1 MNPIDS
7 NYISIDKDFFMQTL
21 KEKKSSIR
29 KLGRNEKII
38 NSERT
43 IRRAL
48 NTGEMS
54 RDLLNSIAKEL
65 DVYPAFL
72 SGEIYLSICSKK
84 DNVLRHVALSSLKIN
99 NYPYF
104 MKEKDEY
111 KINYF
116 LKYILMLYDISLAQ
130 YEHFPFERKIEF
142 LRALDNAMVP
152 IIDHF
157 FIQDAYGN
165 AGLPNLHLN
174 SIHIDQYE
182 EEHYINIWLQQRK
195 KEFISHPPKW
205 RTSKDIEKMSLP
217 EIEALDME
225 LQTGNSV
232 HDDYDP
238 FAEKYKHH

>member
-1 MNPIDS
+1 MDP
-7 NYISIDKDFFMQTL
+7 NYVTIEKDFFMQTL

-48 NTGEMS
+48 NAGEMS

-84 DNVLRHVALSSLKIN
+84 DDVLRHAALSSLKIN

-111 KINYF
+111 QINF
-116 LKYILMLYDISLAQ
+116 LKNVLMLYDISLTQ

-142 LRALDNAMVP
+142 LRALDTAIVP
-152 IIDHF
+152 VIAHF

-165 AGLPNLHLN
+165 AGLPNLQLN

-182 EEHYINIWLQQRK
+182 EEHYMNIWLQQRK
-195 KEFISHPPKW
+195 EEFISHPPKW
-205 RTSKDIEKMSLP
+205 RSSKDIEKMSLS
-217 EIEALDME
+217 EIQALDME
-225 LQTGNSV
+225 LQTGDFV

-238 FAEKYKHH
+238 FAEKY

>member
-1 MNPIDS
+1 MDP
-7 NYISIDKDFFMQTL
+7 NYVTIEKDFFMQTL

-43 IRRAL
+43 IRRSL
-48 NTGEMS
+48 NAGEMS

-84 DNVLRHVALSSLKIN
+84 DDLLRHAALSSLKIN

-104 MKEKDEY
+104 MKENDEY
-111 KINYF
+111 QINYF
-116 LKYILMLYDISLAQ
+116 LKNVLMLYDISLAQ

-142 LRALDNAMVP
+142 LRTLDTAIVP
-152 IIDHF
+152 VIDHF

-165 AGLPNLHLN
+165 AGLPNLQLN

-182 EEHYINIWLQQRK
+182 EEHYMNIWLQQRK
-195 KEFISHPPKW
+195 EEFISHPPRW
-205 RTSKDIEKMSLP
+205 WTSKDIEKMSLS
-217 EIEALDME
+217 EIQALDME
-225 LQTGNSV
+225 LQTGNFV

-238 FAEKYKHH
+238 FADKY

>member
-1 MNPIDS
+1 MFP
-7 NYISIDKDFFMQTL
+7 NYVTIEKDFFMQVI

-48 NTGEMS
+48 NAGEMS
-54 RDLLNSIAKEL
+54 RVLLNNISKEL

-72 SGEIYLSICSKK
+72 SGEIYLSICSIK
-84 DNVLRHVALSSLKIN
+84 DDVIRHAALSSLKIN

-104 MKEKDEY
+104 MKEKDGY
-111 KINYF
+111 QINYF
-116 LKYILMLYDISLAQ
+116 LKNVLMLYDISLAQ

-142 LRALDNAMVP
+142 LRALDTAIVP

-165 AGLPNLHLN
+165 AGIPNLQLN

-182 EEHYINIWLQQRK
+182 EEHYMNIWLQQRK
-195 KEFISHPPKW
+195 EEFISHPPKW
-205 RTSKDIEKMSLP
+205 RTSKDIEKMSLS
-217 EIEALDME
+217 EIQALDIE
-225 LQTGNSV
+225 LQTGDFV

-238 FAEKYKHH
+238 FAEKY

>member
-1 MNPIDS
+1 MDP
-7 NYISIDKDFFMQTL
+7 NYVTIEKDFFMQTL

-48 NTGEMS
+48 NAGEMS
-54 RDLLNSIAKEL
+54 RDLLNSIAKEI

-84 DNVLRHVALSSLKIN
+84 DDVLRHAALSSLKIN

-104 MKEKDEY
+104 MKEKDDY
-111 KINYF
+111 QINYF
-116 LKYILMLYDISLAQ
+116 LKNVLMLYDISLTQ

-142 LRALDNAMVP
+142 LRALDTAIVP
-152 IIDHF
+152 VIDHF

-165 AGLPNLHLN
+165 AGLPNLQLN

-182 EEHYINIWLQQRK
+182 EEHYMNIWLQQRK
-195 KEFISHPPKW
+195 EEFISHPPKW
-205 RTSKDIEKMSLP
+205 RTSKDIEKMSLS
-217 EIEALDME
+217 EIQALDME
-225 LQTGNSV
+225 LQTGDFV

-238 FAEKYKHH
+238 FAEKY